1 MPRHSGLA
9 TLGMTQPDSATI
21 TIMQHKPIH
30 LGQSGKI
37 PASPEEAMLDRVPN
51 PHPDTNYVAR
61 FTFPEFTVMC
71 PVTGQPDFAIVV
83 IDYVPNLSL
92 IESKSLKLY
101 LTASAITRH
110 SMKIARSE
118 SANVCSVISSRA
130 GCVSAATSIPAAACR
145 STYSGRRAGCR
156 AMSGLPTLA
165 CALIGGG
172 SNIARALPGLPACHL
187 GVCARLRLPLGPAHR
202 VRPLAGP
209 MAGSG
214 GTRWTG
220 YGEGSM
226 RSSAPRPTVAIPP
239 RKERDALTR
248 GFRSA
253 SGRSQ
258 RTCSGAVRAGPSLPP
273 TVSWGHWLRRRRDP
287 RARFLNFTLR

>member
-1 MPRHSGLA
+1 
-9 TLGMTQPDSATI
+9 
-21 TIMQHKPIH
+21 
-30 LGQSGKI
+30 
-37 PASPEEAMLDRVPN
+37 
-51 PHPDTNYVAR
+51 
-61 FTFPEFTVMC
+61 
-71 PVTGQPDFAIVV
+71 
-83 IDYVPNLSL
+83 
-92 IESKSLKLY
+92 
-101 LTASAITRH
+101 
-110 SMKIARSE
+110 MKIARSE

-130 GCVSAATSIPAAACR
+130 DCVSAATSIPAAACQ
-145 STYSGRRAGCR
+145 STYSGRPAGCR
-156 AMSGLPTLA
+156 AMSGRPTPA
-165 CALIGGG
+165 CALIGDG

-187 GVCARLRLPLGPAHR
+187 GVYARLRLPLGPAHR

-273 TVSWGHWLRRRRDP
+273 TVSWGHWHDGLREP
-287 RARFLNFTLR
+287 RAFS